1 MRVVYAVFRKDYLV
15 EHKELLIA
23 ILTSL
28 ILNELIL
35 IMVHQADPL
44 FERIAEDAALQA
56 TTMKSL
62 VKLLVS
68 KLLDNMSVFIDTIRQ
83 VLLLIV
89 FIFSGNHWP
98 SLFGGFLNHWVKA
111 KVTVKVNNHS
121 FFAKLA
127 TRSFH
132 IRR

>member
-1 MRVVYAVFRKDYLV
+1 MRVIYAVFRKDYLV

-44 FERIAEDAALQA
+44 FERVAEDAALKA
-56 TTMKSL
+56 ILMKSL

-68 KLLDNMSVFIDTIRQ
+68 ELLHNMCVFVHTI
-83 VLLLIV
+83 
-89 FIFSGNHWP
+89 
-98 SLFGGFLNHWVKA
+98 
-111 KVTVKVNNHS
+111 
-121 FFAKLA
+121 
-127 TRSFH
+127 
-132 IRR
+132 